1 MIQATRMFPAISLA
15 LVVMAG
21 PARAQTFTIGSVTM
35 AGTEKG
41 TATHTVLRAPDQ
53 IFQFLPPAG
62 WKLAIETNAS
72 EFTWTSPDYSSAL
85 RLKLITNGP
94 SFTTPPQPE
103 PFREHIQQ
111 QWREVRITDEFPC
124 YAGGGNGMTFDFEH
138 ALTGKFRGATR
149 TAFVPLRHGAAEITL
164 TSSRDQFIARQ
175 LDLSNF
181 LNSFE
186 ATPR

>member
-1 MIQATRMFPAISLA
+1 MFPVISLA
-15 LVVMAG
+15 AIVVAG
-21 PARAQTFTIGSVTM
+21 AARSQTFTLGSVVV
-35 AGTEKG
+35 AVPDGGTV
-41 TATHTVLRAPDQ
+41 THTVLRAPDQ
-53 IFQFLPPAG
+53 IFQFQPPAG
-62 WKLAIETNAS
+62 WKLAIDTNDS
-72 EFTWTSPDYSSAL
+72 QFTWTSPDYSSAL

-103 PFREHIQQ
+103 PFRERIQQ

-124 YAGGGNGMTFDFEH
+124 YASGGNGMTFDFEH
-138 ALTGKFRGATR
+138 ALSGKFRGATR
-149 TAFVPLRHGAAEITL
+149 AAFVPLRHGTAEITL
-164 TSSRDQFIARQ
+164 TSAPDQFTARQ